1 MSKASELKAYRT
13 LLIITTNSIT
23 KHNNVMMIT
32 VKLRKQRTLQIF
44 LECYNN
50 YFTDKANQAQE
61 N

>member
-1 MSKASELKAYRT
+1 
-13 LLIITTNSIT
+13 
-23 KHNNVMMIT
+23 MIT

>member
-23 KHNNVMMIT
+23 KDNNVMMIT

>member
-23 KHNNVMMIT
+23 KNNNVIMIT